1 MAGFPTMNLDEILPT
16 FIVES
21 RELLEGMEQALL
33 QLEYA
38 PGDAELIHAIFR
50 AAHTIKGSAGLFG
63 LEHLVAFTHHA
74 ENVLDRVRDGQLHLS
89 RERVA
94 LLLQVCDH
102 LGDLIDHIE
111 LGTAPDSSI
120 YARSDHL
127 VQALQACQPS
137 AISIASAGVSAP
149 TIQPIMTTSM
159 VEGHAASTDWHISL
173 RCSRDMLR
181 DGMDPLSL
189 LGCLGAQGDMVGIV
203 TLAHELPDMAEMNP
217 EDCYLGIAIRYRS
230 SLTEEAITHIFEF
243 VRDSAQVQV
252 VAPHSPLQNYG
263 RWNATQAL
271 SSVWADAL
279 VACGTLTLK
288 ERGWL
293 LPSEPPAVPLAAPVP
308 ALVQALEPSAVMLA
322 PASVPEPPQ
331 RIAPGAKLGE
341 ATLIR
346 VNAETLDEHINLI
359 GELIIASAGMH
370 LAVAH
375 SGQPQLQELSSVLAR
390 LVESVRGSALQLRM
404 VQIGATFHKFQR
416 VVREVSQQ
424 IGKDIGLEISG
435 AETELDKTVIEK
447 IGDPLT
453 HLIRNAIDHGI
464 EPVAV
469 RVACGK
475 PAQGRVRLHACHDS
489 GNIVIEVSDDGGGLP
504 QSRILAKAIERG
516 LVRPDQVL
524 STQEIYQLIFEPGFS
539 TAAQVNNLSGRGV
552 GMDVVR
558 RNIAALRGSIDIQ
571 SAEGAGTTIRI
582 RLPLTL
588 AIIDGFLVTVGDIS
602 LVIPLDMVEECIE
615 LTPQVLED
623 AHGHHHLDL
632 RGALLPVV
640 WLRPL
645 FGLPQGPA
653 FSPEFAVGALLGQ
666 QAQARDNVVVV
677 RCGSRRAALIVDALQ
692 GEYQTVIRPL
702 GPVFDGLAGMS
713 GFTILGTGRV
723 ALIVDVPHLLN
734 TVADRHVHSTAP
746 TICEAPVV

>member
-1 MAGFPTMNLDEILPT
+1 MADFPTMNLDEILPT

-33 QLEYA
+33 QLEHA

-74 ENVLDRVRDGQLHLS
+74 ENVLDSVRDGQLYLS
-89 RERVA
+89 TELVA

-102 LGDLIDHIE
+102 LGDLISHIE
-111 LGTAPDSSI
+111 LGTAPDSHI
-120 YARSDHL
+120 HDRSQSL
-127 VQALQACQPS
+127 VQALQTCQSS
-137 AISIASAGVSAP
+137 ATPIAAAAVSAS
-149 TIQPIMTTSM
+149 TTQQQAGPASTAQ
-159 VEGHAASTDWHISL
+159 GHAASSDWHISL

-189 LGCLGAQGDMVGIV
+189 LHCLGTQGEIVGIA
-203 TLAHELPDMAEMNP
+203 TLAHELPDVAEMNP
-217 EDCYLGIAIRYRS
+217 EDCYLGVAIRYRS
-230 SLTEEAITHIFEF
+230 SLTQEAIASTFEF
-243 VRDSAQVQV
+243 VRESAQVQV
-252 VAPHSPLQNYG
+252 VAPYSPLQDYS
-263 RWNATQAL
+263 RWDATQTL
-271 SSVWADAL
+271 SPVWADAL
-279 VACGTLTLK
+279 VACGTLTP
-288 ERGWL
+288 EEQRWL
-293 LPSEPPAVPLAAPVP
+293 WPVEPVVVPVVVVALPPVP
-308 ALVQALEPSAVMLA
+308 AAVPAPVLVQAPKTPQRTAPSA
-322 PASVPEPPQ
+322 
-331 RIAPGAKLGE
+331 KTGE
-341 ATLIR
+341 TTLIR

-370 LAVAH
+370 LAAAH

-404 VQIGATFHKFQR
+404 VQIGATFNKFQR

-424 IGKDIGLEISG
+424 IGKDIALEISG

-453 HLIRNAIDHGI
+453 HLVRNAMDHGI

-469 RVACGK
+469 RLACGK

-489 GNIVIEVSDDGGGLP
+489 GSIVIEVSDDGGGLP
-504 QSRILAKAIERG
+504 QSRLLAKAIERG

-524 STQEIYQLIFEPGFS
+524 TTQEIYQLIFEPGFS

-558 RNIAALRGSIDIQ
+558 RNITALRGSIDIQ
-571 SAEGAGTTIRI
+571 SVEGAGTTIRI

-588 AIIDGFLVTVGDIS
+588 AIIDGFLVTVGDTS

-615 LTPQVLED
+615 LTPQALED

-632 RGALLPVV
+632 RGELLPVV

-645 FGLPQGPA
+645 FGLPQTSKV
-653 FSPEFAVGALLGQ
+653 SPEFAVDVLLGE
-666 QAQARDNVVVV
+666 QAQARNNVVVV
-677 RCGSRRAALIVDALQ
+677 RCGGRRAALMVDALQ

-734 TVADRHVHSTAP
+734 TVAGRHTHSTAP
-746 TICEAPVV
+746 AVCETPVE